1 MMKQVESSSVPLPSR
16 FSFTVEEALA
26 GGSSYNRLRRS
37 DLTTPSRGVRLVR
50 ASGATLLDRVAP
62 LTRLG
67 CPDAASHTTAARLWG
82 IVLPWRVEKDDRLHL
97 SRWRGDTRARR
108 PAVVGHRTQLT
119 ARDVVEVY
127 GATVTSPAWTWT
139 DLAPAL
145 SVEELVA
152 AGDSLLR
159 RPDAPRRLCDLNLP
173 DPLCTMAEV
182 AEAVDRRRGSRGVVR
197 AREALPLLRSG
208 VDSGPE
214 SRLRL
219 LIVGSG
225 LPEPEVNQWILDANG
240 RRVSRPDLMYR
251 EFCVAIEYE
260 GEHHLVDANQWHS
273 DINRDD
279 RLRVMGWTVLRFT
292 KMHLQPGSERA
303 SIERIRAAIRA
314 SQASSGH
321 K

>member
-1 MMKQVESSSVPLPSR
+1 M
-16 FSFTVEEALA
+16 
-26 GGSSYNRLRRS
+26 
-37 DLTTPSRGVRLVR
+37 
-50 ASGATLLDRVAP
+50 
-62 LTRLG
+62 
-67 CPDAASHTTAARLWG
+67 
-82 IVLPWRVEKDDRLHL
+82 
-97 SRWRGDTRARR
+97 
-108 PAVVGHRTQLT
+108 
-119 ARDVVEVY
+119 
-127 GATVTSPAWTWT
+127 
-139 DLAPAL
+139 
-145 SVEELVA
+145 
-152 AGDSLLR
+152 
-159 RPDAPRRLCDLNLP
+159 
-173 DPLCTMAEV
+173 
-182 AEAVDRRRGSRGVVR
+182 
-197 AREALPLLRSG
+197 
-208 VDSGPE
+208 DSGPE